1 MSSTVTISKTE
12 FEKLLERI
20 KTLESFVFGKRKVA
34 RAKNAKTPDEILTP
48 RQEAILQKKYD
59 KAKAD
64 FAKGEGVVVSSV
76 EEMMKALR
84 P

>member
-1 MSSTVTISKTE
+1 MSNTITISKTE
-12 FEKLLERI
+12 FEKLIERI
-20 KTLESFVFGKRKVA
+20 KTLESFVFGKGHVKKI
-34 RAKNAKTPDEILTP
+34 KNIKTPDEILTP
-48 RQEAILQKKYD
+48 RQEAILQKKYE